1 MFFFLGSS
9 FVFLKHL
16 EFLGSPFVF
25 LVHLL
30 SVGGIDPRALGR
42 AGGRTGS
49 APAAAASANFVMS
62 PKGPRGLQLIW
73 QLMGAFFAQTF
84 DNYFVIYVDLRQFT
98 SIYMPTCVDL
108 CQFTSIYVD
117 LRLSMYKDGQGDS
130 PNMLKQKHK

>member
-1 MFFFLGSS
+1 MAGLLGAIATHEPQW
-9 FVFLKHL
+9 LDEYL
-16 EFLGSPFVF
+16 EPKEDFRGQCLIPWA
-25 LVHLL
+25 LVWM
-30 SVGGIDPRALGR
+30 P
-42 AGGRTGS
+42 
-49 APAAAASANFVMS
+49 
-62 PKGPRGLQLIW
+62 LQVIW
-73 QLMGAFFAQTF
+73 KLQGAFFAQTF